1 MPRIQEVAVALLDGS
16 LDQLL
21 TAVKETPADRRDWAP
36 SDTTRSA
43 LDILVECAGIQRVVA
58 AMLRG
63 ETPDM
68 EGGPSKEDYPTF
80 EAAQA
85 LALETKTELT
95 AALRAV
101 PDARLDEQVTMPW
114 GAVMSVA
121 EFLFLT
127 SGHNMYHAGQV
138 CYIQRLL
145 GDTEMH

>member
-21 TAVKETPADRRDWAP
+21 TAVKETPVDRRDWAP

-43 LDILVECAGIQRVVA
+43 LDILVECAGIQRTVA

-68 EGGPSKEDYPTF
+68 AGGPAKEDYPTF

-85 LALETKTELT
+85 LALETKAELA

-145 GDTEMH
+145 GDTQMH